1 MRPGVA
7 PTVSKGCSH
16 KFLIL
21 LAQCGF
27 VSDLSLSIF
36 YLNFHVA
43 EIEGGTS
50 TIPLVLLQGTR
61 ILDAV

>member
-1 MRPGVA
+1 MLPQVSNPFGSVRLRFRPF
-7 PTVSKGCSH
+7 TV
-16 KFLIL
+16 
-21 LAQCGF
+21 
-27 VSDLSLSIF
+27 D